1 MPLALFDAT
10 LARRPATSLV
20 RVAQTLLA
28 TSPQKAAL
36 ALHAF
41 PPAARRARLQP
52 RHKMLMISFIAC
64 VVLPAALTAW
74 YLWARA
80 ADQYASTLGFSVR
93 KEEASSAIALLGG
106 ITSLSGSS
114 SADTDIL
121 YDYMHSQKL
130 VSEIDADLDLRG
142 LWSKPTGDPIFA
154 YDAPGSI
161 ETLIDHWADQVRVT
175 YDSAT
180 RLIEIRVLAFDPKDA
195 QAIATALFD
204 KSTAMINRLNDAAQ
218 ADALR
223 FAATEHDTAEGRLKA
238 ARGAITDFRN
248 RTQSIDPATDM
259 QSQAG
264 LLANLQSQ
272 LAEALIDAD
281 MLAASTQRADTR
293 GEQAA
298 LRIKVIE
305 DRILAERE
313 KLGLGASGATSE
325 VYATMIGDYERLSID
340 REFAETAYRAAQLA
354 YDAALADARQQTLYL
369 AAHITPTLAESAQ
382 FPQRQSFLGTVSMFL
397 FLAWAIAA
405 MVYYSVRDRR

>member
-1 MPLALFDAT
+1 MALSDAPF
-10 LARRPATSLV
+10 ARRPATSLV
-20 RVAQTLLA
+20 RAAQRVLA
-28 TSPQKAAL
+28 PKPAL
-36 ALHAF
+36 VMPAF
-41 PPAARRARLQP
+41 PHAAGRAQLRP
-52 RHKMLMISFIAC
+52 RHMALIISFIAC
-64 VVLPAALTAW
+64 VLLPAAVTGW

-93 KEEASSAIALLGG
+93 KEDAGSAIALLGG
-106 ITSLSGSS
+106 ITNFSNSS

-121 YDYMHSQKL
+121 YDYMQSQKL

-154 YDAPGSI
+154 YAAPGSI
-161 ETLIDHWADQVRVT
+161 ETLMGHWADQVRVS

-180 RLIEIRVLAFDPKDA
+180 RLIEIRVLAFDPNDA

-204 KSTAMINRLNDAAQ
+204 KSTDMINRLNDAAQ

-223 FAATEHDTAEGRLKA
+223 FAATERDRSEARLKA

-264 LLANLQSQ
+264 LLANLQTQ

-281 MLAASTQRADTR
+281 MLAASTTRADTR

-298 LRIKVIE
+298 LRITVIE
-305 DRILAERE
+305 DRIAAERE
-313 KLGLGASGATSE
+313 KLGLGASGATSD
-325 VYATMIGDYERLSID
+325 VFATMVGDYERLSVD
-340 REFAETAYRAAQLA
+340 REFAEAAYRAAQLA
-354 YDAALADARQQTLYL
+354 YDAAQADARRQTLYL
-369 AAHITPTLAESAQ
+369 AAHIAPTLAESAQ
-382 FPQRQSFLGTVSMFL
+382 FPQRGSILGTVAMFL
-397 FLAWAIAA
+397 VLAWSIAA